1 MAATKVTLQ
10 TKKPNKAVERNI
22 TLLGNLM
29 RYLLAKPRILNS
41 LPDNF
46 ELVILPDDDP
56 EIRLYNLALL
66 DTYGSKGKPV
76 VFVRMKSSRRV
87 NFNRVQ
93 PSLYVP
99 LAV

>member
-1 MAATKVTLQ
+1 MAGAKVTPRA
-10 TKKPNKAVERNI
+10 KKPRHVVERNI
-22 TLLGNLM
+22 ALLGNLTK
-29 RYLLAKPRILNS
+29 YLLAEPQVFNL

-56 EIRLYNLALL
+56 AVRLYNLELL
-66 DTYGSKGKPV
+66 DTYGSEGKPV
-76 VFVRMKSSRRV
+76 VFVRMRSSKETDLRQE
-87 NFNRVQ
+87 Q